1 MLPPMGLA
9 SEFKAFAMKGSVVDL
24 AVGVV
29 IGGAFGKI
37 VNSLVEDVINPLIG
51 ILTSGVDLASQF
63 VILKNPTGAVFTTV
77 AEAKKAGAVVLSYG
91 NLINNIVQF
100 VIVAFAIF
108 LVIKW
113 VNRFTRLEGAN
124 LPQSQ

>member
-9 SEFKAFAMKGSVVDL
+9 AEFKEFAMKGSVVDL

-37 VNSLVEDVINPLIG
+37 VNSLVEDIINPLVG

-63 VILKNPTGAVFTTV
+63 VILRNPTGAAFSTI

-113 VNRFTRLEGAN
+113 VNRFTKLEGAN
-124 LPQSQ
+124 LPK

>member
-1 MLPPMGLA
+1 
-9 SEFKAFAMKGSVVDL
+9 MKGSVIDL

-37 VNSLVEDVINPLIG
+37 VNSMVEDIINPLVG
-51 ILTSGVDLASQF
+51 VLTSGVDLTNQF
-63 VILKNPTGAVFTTV
+63 VILKNPTGAVFASV
-77 AEAKKAGAVVLSYG
+77 ADAKKAGAVVLSYG
-91 NLINNIVQF
+91 NLLNNVVQF

-124 LPQSQ
+124 LPKAPAAEG